1 MIDIM
6 RKLSDEGINIQTLT
20 EGNNKIKCPKC
31 QPPHKMSDN
40 PLSVTIEGNTAKWK
54 CHHCEWTGGIGENT
68 MSNFS
73 RTMRY
78 EKPNLPTKM
87 EQKDFVADYFSKR
100 GISKKILDK
109 FKIYNENKWI
119 ALPYIDKDEEI
130 VNVKYRTTQ
139 KEFRQTAKAKKIIY
153 NYNNVH
159 DQETVIWVEGEIDV
173 LSLAQVGYLN
183 ATTLSDGAPQSIS
196 KDQKDTRFQGMVNSP
211 IQAEKVI
218 MFCDADDAGNA
229 LKESI
234 LYRVGKDKA
243 WFVDLKKYDNCKD
256 ANDVLVKHG
265 EEALKDCIENAI
277 PYPVDGLYRVSDY
290 ENEVMDL
297 YEGRYVKPI
306 DIGMGPLD
314 QIMKIQKST
323 FHLWSG
329 IPNHGKS
336 LMLSHILLKLAENHG
351 WRFAIFSPEHSTA
364 MHIRR
369 ILQIYV
375 GKGFDEDMYDRMT
388 KEELE
393 RGMKFIDQHFYFI
406 ETKDAVPSIDLIM
419 KISKSFV
426 YKYGSAAQGL
436 GIVIDPYN
444 EVDPSRSGGKRED
457 EHIRDFISECK
468 KFARLH
474 NAVVWCVAHPTKLP
488 KEQDGSFSPPSS
500 YQISGSSHWANMAD
514 VIAVVHRDFDDNTST
529 IYTRKI
535 REQDLYGKIGEAKFQ
550 YNFRKY
556 CFEPFNEDKYYDFN

>member
-1 MIDIM
+1 M
-6 RKLSDEGINIQTLT
+6 RKLSEEGINTQNLN

-31 QPPHKMSDN
+31 QPPHNSRDN
-40 PLSVTIEGNTAKWK
+40 PLSVTLENGTAKWK
-54 CHHCEWTGGIGENT
+54 CHHCEWSGGVGET
-68 MSNFS
+68 DW
-73 RTMRY
+73 R
-78 EKPNLPTKM
+78 KPVSWVKPPVPDNPV
-87 EQKDFVADYFSKR
+87 QQDFVADYFSKR
-100 GISKKILDK
+100 GISQTILNK
-109 FKIYNENKWI
+109 FQIYNENKWI
-119 ALPYIDKDEEI
+119 ALPYIDKDGEI
-130 VNVKYRTTQ
+130 VNVKYRTTN
-139 KEFRQTAKAKKIIY
+139 KEFRQAAKAKKILY

-159 DQETVIWVEGEIDV
+159 DQETVIFVEGEVDV
-173 LSLAQVGYLN
+173 LTLAQVGYLN
-183 ATTLSDGAPQSIS
+183 TTTLSDGAPSSVS
-196 KDQKDTRFQGMVNSP
+196 KDVKDTRFQGMINSP

-218 MFCDADDAGNA
+218 LFCDADDAGNA
-229 LKESI
+229 LKESL

-243 WFVDLKKYDNCKD
+243 WFVDLKQYPDCKD
-256 ANDVLVKHG
+256 ANDVLIKHG
-265 EEALKDCIENAI
+265 EEAIKDLIENAI

-297 YEGRYVKPI
+297 YEGRYVKPV

-369 ILQIYV
+369 ILQIYI
-375 GKGFDEDMYDRMT
+375 GKGFDEDMYDRMS
-388 KEELE
+388 KEELG
-393 RGMKFIDQHFYFI
+393 RGMAFIDRHFYFI

-529 IYTRKI
+529 IFTRKI

-556 CFEPFNEDKYYDFN
+556 CFEPFNEDKYYDFD

>member
-1 MIDIM
+1 M
-6 RKLSDEGINIQTLT
+6 RKLSDEGINTQNLT
-20 EGNNKIKCPKC
+20 EGNNKTKCPKC

-40 PLSVTIEGNTAKWK
+40 PLSVTIEDNTAKWK
-54 CHHCEWTGGIGENT
+54 CHHCEWSGGIGENT
-68 MSNFS
+68 MTNFS
-73 RTMRY
+73 RTIRY
-78 EKPNLPTKM
+78 EKPKLPTNM
-87 EQKDFVADYFSKR
+87 EQKDFVAEYFSKR

-109 FKIYNENKWI
+109 FRIYNENKWI
-119 ALPYIDKDEEI
+119 ALPYIDTDNEI

-243 WFVDLKKYDNCKD
+243 WFVDLKKYENCKD

-265 EEALKDCIENAI
+265 EDALKDCIENAI

-393 RGMKFIDQHFYFI
+393 RGMRFIDQHFYFI

>member
-54 CHHCEWTGGIGENT
+54 CHHCEWTGGFGENT

-78 EKPNLPTKM
+78 EKPKLPTNM

-444 EVDPSRSGGKRED
+444 EVDPSRSSGKRED

>member
-1 MIDIM
+1 MIDID
-6 RKLSDEGINIQTLT
+6 RKLSDEGIRLKEITD
-20 EGNNKIKCPKC
+20 GNHKVKCPKC
-31 QPPHKMSDN
+31 QPPHNRHDN
-40 PLSVTIEGNTAKWK
+40 PLSVTIDGSTVLWK
-54 CHHCEWTGGIGENT
+54 CHHCEWTGGFGEK
-68 MSNFS
+68 SFQYKKPS
-73 RTMRY
+73 SF
-78 EKPNLPTKM
+78 EKPKLPEKII
-87 EQKDFVADYFSKR
+87 QQDFVAEYFNKR
-100 GISKKILDK
+100 GISKTVIDK
-109 FKIYNENKWI
+109 YKLFNEDRWI
-119 ALPYIDKDEEI
+119 GIPYIDKDNEI
-130 VNVKYRTTQ
+130 VNVKYRTTNKQ
-139 KEFRQTAKAKKIIY
+139 FRQAAKAKKILY
-153 NYNNVH
+153 NYNNIH
-159 DQETVIWVEGEIDV
+159 DKETVIFVEGEIDV
-173 LSLAQVGYLN
+173 LSLAQVGYDN
-183 ATTLSDGAPQSIS
+183 ATTLSDGAPSNVS
-196 KDQKDTRFQGMVNSP
+196 KDEKDSRFQGMVNSP

-218 MFCDADDAGNA
+218 LFCDADSAGNA

-243 WFVDLKKYDNCKD
+243 WFVDLKKYEDCKD
-256 ANDVLVKHG
+256 ANDVLCKHG
-265 EEALKDCIENAI
+265 EQALKDLIENAI
-277 PYPVDGLYRVSDY
+277 PYPIDGLYRVQDY
-290 ENEVMDL
+290 YNEVLDL

-306 DIGMGPLD
+306 DIGMEGLD
-314 QIMKIQKST
+314 DIMKIQKAT

-369 ILQIYV
+369 MLQIYV
-375 GKGFDEDMYDRMT
+375 GKGFDEDMYDRMDKDEMT
-388 KEELE
+388 NGL
-393 RGMKFIDQHFYFI
+393 RFINEHFYFI

-444 EVDPSRSGGKRED
+444 EVDPSRSQGKRED

-488 KEQDGSFSPPSS
+488 KEQDGSFSPPTS

-556 CFEPFNEDKYYDFN
+556 CFEPFNEDKYYDFND